1 MAYTIELIKKEDQK
15 TSSWS
20 GGTTTQLAIYPPSSN
35 YGNLD
40 FKWRL
45 SSAKVEVE
53 ESTFTNL
60 PGIWRHIMVIEGELK
75 LNHEGHHNI
84 NLKPFEKDSFSGDW
98 TTKSYGKVT
107 DFNLMLNK
115 GCSGD
120 IHPIIL
126 NKNLSFTINSD
137 LSTTEALYCIQGSME
152 IIINKDDKITLNI
165 GDLLLINKEKED
177 IEIELNSKN
186 EDSIVIRGCINY

>member
-15 TSSWS
+15 TSCWS
-20 GGTTTQLAIYPPSSN
+20 GGTTTQLAIYPPSSE
-35 YGNLD
+35 YGKLN

-60 PGIWRHIMVIEGELK
+60 PGIWRHIMVIEGKLK

-84 NLKPFEKDSFSGDW
+84 SLNPFEKDSFSGDW

-115 GCSGD
+115 DCSGD
-120 IHPIIL
+120 IYPIML

-137 LSTTEALYCIQGSME
+137 SSTTEALYCVQGPIE
-152 IIINKDDKITLNI
+152 IITNKDDKIALNA

-177 IEIELNSKN
+177 LEIELNSKN
-186 EDSIVIRGCINY
+186 EDSIVIRVCINY